1 MHNETERHTGQGE
14 IILYQPDETIRIEVR
29 LENDT
34 VWLTQA
40 QMAEL
45 FQTTRNN
52 ITLHVGNVYKEKELL
67 SVSTCKE
74 SLLVQQ
80 EGSRQIARKQKL
92 YRFLLIDD
100 EVYHLGASLKDLG
113 KKWFAFTLMHD
124 LTAKEMIEKI
134 NEK

>member
-80 EGSRQIARKQKL
+80 EGSRQIVRKQKQKQKQ
-92 YRFLLIDD
+92 RQ
-100 EVYHLGASLKDLG
+100 KD
-113 KKWFAFTLMHD
+113 K
-124 LTAKEMIEKI
+124 
-134 NEK
+134 